1 MFTMT
6 SDVRC
11 TLVHSETILEGS
23 NVMQTGLAG
32 TIADQ
37 IRAMIRDERMMA
49 GQKLPTESELIS
61 RFNVGR
67 STIREAMKRLQA
79 ENIVEIRH
87 GTGSFVAQR
96 TGIVRDPF
104 GLDFEEQGQLAG
116 DLMEVRLMLEPQVAA
131 SAARRHTP
139 RDIEAMRAANHGMK
153 RAAAAGESTVRW
165 DSEFHIAVANAAGNI
180 VLRRMYPTLFEAA
193 MEASYRST
201 VHVSGSIEAAL
212 SYHDGILQA
221 IEAGDG
227 PEAAR
232 LSELHIRQTTTDI
245 NDRQRGEPT

>member
-1 MFTMT
+1 
-6 SDVRC
+6 
-11 TLVHSETILEGS
+11 
-23 NVMQTGLAG
+23 MQTGLAG
-32 TIADQ
+32 AIADQ

-49 GQKLPTESELIS
+49 GDKLPTESELIS

-96 TGIVRDPF
+96 TGLVRDPF
-104 GLDFEEQGQLAG
+104 GLDFEEQGQLAV

-131 SAARRHTP
+131 SAARRRTP
-139 RDIEAMRAANHGMK
+139 RDVEALRAINADMR
-153 RAAAAGESTVRW
+153 RAAAAGGSYVRY
-165 DSEFHIAVANAAGNI
+165 DSDFHIAVAEATRNI

-201 VHVSGSIEAAL
+201 VHVSGSVETAL
-212 SYHDGILQA
+212 SYHDRILQA
-221 IEAGDG
+221 IEAQDAT
-227 PEAAR
+227 EAAR
-232 LSELHIRQTTTDI
+232 LTEMHIRQTISDI
-245 NDRQRGEPT
+245 NERQRGEPT